1 MWPALLSRH
10 PTRRAECQAPSIL
23 FSIKTIAV
31 LGPFLVSPLVQ
42 AQNLKVAVIS
52 MQKALATTQEGQKA
66 SQDLAAKVNPKQK
79 EFDGRKQEI
88 TDLEAQLNRGSALGD
103 EKKAE
108 LAKEIDS
115 KKRRLDRD
123 TQDAD
128 EALRTEQQALLQKL
142 GQRLMTVITKYAK
155 DNNYTL
161 VLDAGGAN
169 NQVVFAA
176 QSTDITDAV
185 VSLYDK
191 TYANQTPAT
200 PPVRP

>member
-1 MWPALLSRH
+1 MRH
-10 PTRRAECQAPSIL
+10 STPRGETQTPRIL
-23 FSIKTIAV
+23 FSIKAIAV
-31 LGPFLVSPLVQ
+31 LGPFLVAPLLQ
-42 AQNLKVAVIS
+42 GQNLKIAVVS

-66 SQDLAAKVNPKQK
+66 SRDLAAKVNPKQK

-88 TDLEAQLNRGSALGD
+88 TDLEAQLNRGAALSD

-108 LAKEIDS
+108 LAREIDS
-115 KKRRLDRD
+115 KKKRLDRD

-128 EALRTEQQALLQKL
+128 EGLRNEQQGLVQKL
-142 GQRLMTVITKYAK
+142 GQRMMTVITKYAK

-161 VLDAGGAN
+161 VLEAGDAN

-191 TYANQTPAT
+191 TYANQTPAA